1 MKKKKLVLSF
11 GFSTKKNILTPF
23 IRKNKGLPLNYNRY
37 LIGRSYQLFTN
48 AIRSRMT
55 LQLYKQHL
63 FHFCNFI
70 QMTTEEIVSKY
81 GGGENTVREYI
92 KLQHSGLVHRKPPQL
107 QKAARYNEQEVWT
120 PLSS

>member
-92 KLQHSGLVHRKPPQL
+92 KLQHRIETSTCELYEG
-107 QKAARYNEQEVWT
+107 Y
-120 PLSS
+120 